1 MSVRERRVGE
11 RDSERVK
18 ELECECVCVCERERA
33 LKRVYV
39 KCV

>member
-1 MSVRERRVGE
+1 VSVRERRVGE